1 MGLPHIEENKQ
12 WLIRG
17 GLLNP
22 RIDPFQ
28 LLMQTPGIA
37 SEVKVLKPLAEL
49 STGFGRGIEPLH
61 GSTSDGGVT
70 APPKPLHN
78 IGSCE
83 LKTFSVLA
91 FGTGVSH
98 TKQLANL
105 GVQPGLAGMR
115 NPRGEANPE
124 SGMASISE
132 ITWSLSL
139 MQRPNLSKRCQSSLL
154 LKR

>member
-1 MGLPHIEENKQ
+1 MGLPNVEENKQ
-12 WLIRG
+12 RLIRG

-28 LLMQTPGIA
+28 LLMQALGIA
-37 SEVKVLKPLAEL
+37 SEVKVLKPLAKL
-49 STGFGRGIEPLH
+49 SAGFRRGVEPLH
-61 GSTSDGGVT
+61 GSTADGGVT
-70 APPKPLHN
+70 APPEPIDN

-83 LKTFSVLA
+83 LKTVSVLA
-91 FGTGVSH
+91 LGTGVSH

-115 NPRGEANPE
+115 DPRGEANPE
-124 SGMASISE
+124 GGMASIGE
-132 ITWSLSL
+132 MTWSLSL